1 MVIHLQFF
9 ILIFKKMSKKT
20 VANFLQSWL
29 LHNFRLRRLRNAFFF
44 SVDQSFHNSVMTG
57 LEFGP
62 DSYWLDHSKSDNC
75 LHAFLIVF
83 SVQSFL

>member
-1 MVIHLQFF
+1 ML
-9 ILIFKKMSKKT
+9 
-20 VANFLQSWL
+20 
-29 LHNFRLRRLRNAFFF
+29 FFF